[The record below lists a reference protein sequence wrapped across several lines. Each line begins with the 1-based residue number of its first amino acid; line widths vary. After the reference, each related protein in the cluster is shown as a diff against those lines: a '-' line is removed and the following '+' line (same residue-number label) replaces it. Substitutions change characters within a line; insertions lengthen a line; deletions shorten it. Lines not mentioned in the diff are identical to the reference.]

1 MFWRIEGYPLQFFLE
16 HRETDP
22 SPDAALCLCQL
33 PAFSQVLDT
42 EDESK
47 LFSLHHSM
55 HNSGKAIKQ
64 GQFPN
69 DQIFHCCDP
78 FTSVAILIITKT
90 QVCFK
95 RREI

>member
-1 MFWRIEGYPLQFFLE
+1 MFWRIEGYTLQFFLE

-22 SPDAALCLCQL
+22 SRCGTLSL
-33 PAFSQVLDT
+33 PTDCVFTQVLDT

-55 HNSGKAIKQ
+55 HKSGKAIKQ

-69 DQIFHCCDP
+69 DQISHCCDA

-95 RREI
+95 RRET

>member
-1 MFWRIEGYPLQFFLE
+1 MSLP
-16 HRETDP
+16 TD
-22 SPDAALCLCQL
+22 CV
-33 PAFSQVLDT
+33 FTQVLDT

-47 LFSLHHSM
+47 LFSLHYSM

-69 DQIFHCCDP
+69 DQISLCCDA

>member
-33 PAFSQVLDT
+33 SDCVFTQVLDT

-69 DQIFHCCDP
+69 DQISHCCNP
-78 FTSVAILIITKT
+78 FTSVAILIFTKT
-90 QVCFK
+90 QV
-95 RREI
+95 

>member
-16 HRETDP
+16 HRERDP
-22 SPDAALCLCQL
+22 SPDAAQ
-33 PAFSQVLDT
+33 AQVLDT

-55 HNSGKAIKQ
+55 HNSGKAINQ

-69 DQIFHCCDP
+69 DQISHCCDP
-78 FTSVAILIITKT
+78 FTSVAILIFTKT

>member
-1 MFWRIEGYPLQFFLE
+1 MFWQIEGYPLQFFLE

-22 SPDAALCLCQL
+22 SPDAAL
-33 PAFSQVLDT
+33 PTDYVFTQVLDT

-55 HNSGKAIKQ
+55 HNSGKAIRQ

-69 DQIFHCCDP
+69 DQISHCCDA

-95 RREI
+95 RRET